1 MSRWNREEIDTCFR
15 RFMDITDRAFIEGDL
30 EPWVQCFTEDAIY
43 SDLGY
48 GFNGGW
54 DTGIRGRDAIR
65 AWINGHFA
73 SFPNNQMAFWPVP
86 WYVIDAERGWVICEW
101 RNRMRD
107 PGNGMVFE
115 EKNYSRLKYAGNMR
129 WSFEEDIYNPLRMRT
144 MIELWRHERARC
156 EAAGL
161 PMPEPRPEQAL
172 AMHEAA
178 WEHDLNP
185 GWSRAEIEDA
195 VRRFEDAGNRAFQTG
210 DHSEWLQFYTP
221 DVQYRELGFG
231 FAGGWEHEIHGRA
244 AVKQWIDPHCD
255 LWPINRMIDFPI
267 DWYVIDEQR
276 GWVLLEYR
284 NIMADP
290 GDGTRL
296 ETRSY
301 TRLKYGGNG
310 QWRFEEDIYSPLR
323 MRAMLDAW
331 VLLNSRAGGSGGAGH
346 SRAT

>member
-30 EPWVQCFTEDAIY
+30 EPWVQCFTEDAVY

-86 WYVIDAERGWVICEW
+86 WYVIDAQRGWVICEW

-156 EAAGL
+156 EAGGL

-195 VRRFEDAGNRAFQTG
+195 VRRFEDAGNRAFQTA
-210 DHSEWLQFYTP
+210 S
-221 DVQYRELGFG
+221 
-231 FAGGWEHEIHGRA
+231 ASRA
-244 AVKQWIDPHCD
+244 A
-255 LWPINRMIDFPI
+255 
-267 DWYVIDEQR
+267 
-276 GWVLLEYR
+276 GS
-284 NIMADP
+284 
-290 GDGTRL
+290 
-296 ETRSY
+296 TRSTAAPRSSSGS
-301 TRLKYGGNG
+301 TRT
-310 QWRFEEDIYSPLR
+310 
-323 MRAMLDAW
+323 AT
-331 VLLNSRAGGSGGAGH
+331 SGRSTA
-346 SRAT
+346 